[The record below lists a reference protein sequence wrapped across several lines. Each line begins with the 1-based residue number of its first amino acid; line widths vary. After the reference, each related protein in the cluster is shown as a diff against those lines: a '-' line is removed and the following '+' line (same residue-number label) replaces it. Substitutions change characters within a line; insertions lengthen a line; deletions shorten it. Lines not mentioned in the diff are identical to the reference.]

1 MEIIFAIFRLKVL
14 KLLKFELFLSL
25 EIGEKLKCNFGSD
38 LINFR
43 PKVRL
48 QILNFEEF
56 CH

>member
-48 QILNFEEF
+48 
-56 CH
+56 